1 MININMNNNNYNDID
16 LYKRYFQF
24 IKEQYRECGCDIDES
39 DVIAEKYNVDVKEFN
54 KRNPDI
60 HLGFYG
66 YSYVMKVVDNEE
78 LDDDCN
84 ITNIGYEFTTAEGY
98 IFFYDI
104 GDCTMFL
111 EEILHQKIFFD
122 VSYLNMSVDEF
133 VKICSNGI
141 LSYYDL
147 NEVIIH
153 HMAYND
159 TMTLNDLENSE
170 LDDASDVYVAKMAI
184 MFDYDCKYGYDA
196 ACFGHLEILT
206 VRTEKQLRQGKI
218 WWRY

>member
-1 MININMNNNNYNDID
+1 MISINMNNYNYSDID

-54 KRNPDI
+54 KRNQGII

-66 YSYVMKVVDNEE
+66 YSYVMKVINNEE
-78 LDDDCN
+78 LDNN
-84 ITNIGYEFTTAEGY
+84 IVNVGCEFTTAEGY
-98 IFFYDI
+98 IFFHNT

-111 EEILHQKIFFD
+111 EEILHQKIFLD
-122 VSYLNMSVDEF
+122 VSELNMSVDEF
-133 VKICSNGI
+133 VKTCSNGL
-141 LSYYDL
+141 LSFYNL
-147 NEVIIH
+147 NEMIIH

-159 TMTLNDLENSE
+159 TMTLDDLENDK
-170 LDDASDVYVAKMAI
+170 LDDTSNTYVAKMAI
-184 MFDYDCKYGYDA
+184 VFDYDCKYGYDA
-196 ACFGHLEILT
+196 ACFGHVEILT

>member
-1 MININMNNNNYNDID
+1 MINNNYNDID

-60 HLGFYG
+60 HLGFHG
-66 YSYVMKVVDNEE
+66 YSYVMKVINNEE
-78 LDDDCN
+78 FNDDYN
-84 ITNIGYEFTTAEGY
+84 ITNVGCEFTTAEGY

-141 LSYYDL
+141 LSFYDL

-196 ACFGHLEILT
+196 ACFGHVEILT